1 MKTIPAFLIMIVCG
15 AALFAQPTTEPQRGE
30 SSGSVETVETKGE
43 AKMENKGVFSTII
56 DGFAD
61 STRTIHEINK
71 ENIAAVKEETK
82 TNFEAATAP
91 NAGLVKLNETKGFWN
106 KIKVIFNNIIESAN
120 ANTEKEN
127 LRRAEIQSHSSYR
140 TILEEQRTN
149 RQSRTAY

>member
-43 AKMENKGVFSTII
+43 SKMENKGVFSTII

-82 TNFEAATAP
+82 TNFEAATASNP
-91 NAGLVKLNETKGFWN
+91 GIVKLNETKGFWN
-106 KIKVIFNNIIESAN
+106 KIKVIFSNMKESAN
-120 ANTEKEN
+120 AQTEKEIA
-127 LRRAEIQSHSSYR
+127 RRSEIQSHSSYR

-149 RQSRTAY
+149 RQSRAAY